1 MVARSFQPFGDR
13 VVIKPIEREEVS
25 AGGILLPDTAQEK
38 PQEGEVLAV
47 GPGRTAD
54 DGKRI
59 AMECKVGDH
68 VVYSRYAGSEFKE
81 EGQDFLIL
89 RESDILAKLS

>member
-1 MVARSFQPFGDR
+1 MARTFQPFGDR
-13 VVIKPIEREEVS
+13 VVIRPTEREEVS

-38 PQEGEVLAV
+38 PQEGEVIAV

-59 AMECKVGDH
+59 EMESKVGDL
-68 VVYSRYAGSEFKE
+68 VVYARYAGSDFKE
-81 EGQDFLIL
+81 EGEEFLIL
-89 RESDILAKLS
+89 RETEILAKLT

>member
-1 MVARSFQPFGDR
+1 VARKFQPFGDR
-13 VVIKPIEREEVS
+13 VAIRPIKREEVS
-25 AGGILLPDTAQEK
+25 AGGIVLPDTAQEK
-38 PQEGEVLAV
+38 PQEGEVVAV

-59 AMECKVGDH
+59 EMESKIGDH

-81 EGQDFLIL
+81 DGEEFLIL
-89 RESDILAKLS
+89 KESDILAKIS